1 MEKPVKASGDETI
14 AEDDAN
20 VSIDDGDGDGAHVAK
35 INIIGVTKDF
45 NFKLGINNIAQNEVS

>member
-20 VSIDDGDGDGAHVAK
+20 VSIDDGDGAHVAK